1 MQTITV
7 TNNLFATETALQ
19 NLAEKDRA
27 RILVVSDSHGKYD
40 SLENIV
46 LRYGKDCDALVHCGD
61 GNTDLTTLIKKSV
74 KDEKI
79 DEALPPVIA
88 FVRGNCDEPYY
99 NLGSLAPKKTIFKRP
114 ECINPQSQLL
124 TVNGI
129 QILIAHGHSY
139 GVSFERMGLEAKILG
154 CKAVLYGHTH
164 VSSDNTLNDIRFI
177 NPGSCSFPR
186 DNHNAS
192 FAILTIGSNF
202 IDAAFLQRTEAGN
215 PLSEFKIYTPLA

>member
-1 MQTITV
+1 MKEISII
-7 TNNLFATETALQ
+7 NNIFATEEALN
-19 NLAEKDRA
+19 NLAKKENA
-27 RILVVSDSHGKYD
+27 RVLVVSDSHGKYD
-40 SLENIV
+40 ALENIV
-46 LRYGKDCDALVHCGD
+46 LRYGKECDALVHCGD
-61 GNTDLTTLIKKSV
+61 GNIDLTGLIRKSV

-99 NLGSLAPKKTIFKRP
+99 NLGNLSPKKTIFKRP
-114 ECINPQSQLL
+114 ELINPQSQLL

-129 QILIAHGHSY
+129 QLMIAHGHSY

-164 VSSDNTLNDIRFI
+164 VSSDNTVNGIRFI

-192 FAILTIGSNF
+192 FAILTIGKNF
-202 IDAAFLQRTEAGN
+202 IDTAFLQRTEAWN

>member
-1 MQTITV
+1 MQTVTV
-7 TNNLFATETALQ
+7 TDNIFATKEALK
-19 NLAEKDRA
+19 NLAKKDKA
-27 RILVVSDSHGKYD
+27 RILVVSDSHGKYEA
-40 SLENIV
+40 LENIV

-61 GNTDLTTLIKKSV
+61 GNADLTALIRKSAV
-74 KDEKI
+74 DKTI

-99 NLGSLAPKKTIFKRP
+99 NLGNLSPKKTIFKRP
-114 ECINPQSQLL
+114 ELINPQTQLL

-154 CKAVLYGHTH
+154 CKVVLYGHTH
-164 VSSDNTLNDIRFI
+164 VSSDNTINDIRFI

-186 DNHNAS
+186 DNHNPS
-192 FAILTIGSNF
+192 FAILTVGNNF
-202 IDAAFLQRTEAGN
+202 VDAAFLQRTEASN